1 MEGRGDLWV
10 QLDDLAA
17 LAFDIAVAILD
28 LISDPLGEEDLQDRR
43 ADVANPLL
51 RRLLYLLLV
60 GEVLVDLLVA
70 IVNELG
76 DLLDGKALVLRD
88 ADVPDVLVLDD

>member
-28 LISDPLGEEDLQDRR
+28 LIFDPLGEEDLQDRH
-43 ADVANPLL
+43 ADVTNPLL
-51 RRLLYLLLV
+51 RRLLDLLLV

-76 DLLDGKALVLRD
+76 DLLDGEALVLWY
-88 ADVPDVLVLDD
+88 AHVSDVLVPDD

>member
-28 LISDPLGEEDLQDRR
+28 LIFDPLGEEDLQDRR
-43 ADVANPLL
+43 ADVANPLR

-76 DLLDGKALVLRD
+76 DLFDG
-88 ADVPDVLVLDD
+88 

>member
-60 GEVLVDLLVA
+60 GEVLVDLLVP

-76 DLLDGKALVLRD
+76 DLLDGEALVLRY
-88 ADVPDVLVLDD
+88 AHVSDVLVPDD

>member
-60 GEVLVDLLVA
+60 GEVLVDLLVP

-88 ADVPDVLVLDD
+88 ADVSDVFVPDD